1 MTAPTPNGPTP
12 GASAPKPDTNGAQAK
27 SGIVRRIAGAALLAA
42 LVFGL
47 LWYTVFNAVTAAL
60 VASGG
65 TVVLLAGAS
74 ASDTLETVFEM
85 IANVLL
91 AILGAIVAVFAA
103 VMSFFDW

>member
-1 MTAPTPNGPTP
+1 MTEHPTDPEPAPRM
-12 GASAPKPDTNGAQAK
+12 
-27 SGIVRRIAGAALLAA
+27 GIIRRIAAGLIIGT

-74 ASDTLETVFEM
+74 VSDVFESIFETV
-85 IANVLL
+85 ANIVLG
-91 AILGAIVAVFAA
+91 ILGAIVD
-103 VMSFFDW
+103 FFSSIFD